1 MVERIFDN
9 LEIIMGKQE
18 DMLQARQALVE
29 LRKGLGDTYMEYEPV
44 VTGALA
50 EYERQGF
57 IRGFRMAVS
66 LFVNI

>member
-9 LEIIMGKQE
+9 LEVIMGEQE
-18 DMLQARQALVE
+18 DMLQARQAMAGLK
-29 LRKGLGDTYMEYEPV
+29 KGLGDAYMEYEPV
-44 VTGALA
+44 VAGALA

-66 LFVNI
+66 LFINI